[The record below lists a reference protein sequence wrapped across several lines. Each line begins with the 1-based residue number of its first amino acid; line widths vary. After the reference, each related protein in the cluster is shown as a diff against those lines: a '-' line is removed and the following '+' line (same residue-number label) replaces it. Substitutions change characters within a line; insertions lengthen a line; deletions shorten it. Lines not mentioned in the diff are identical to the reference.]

1 MGNRAFCNL
10 GFALPFTIAGF
21 LGLTGNNSVFAQLT
35 QDNTL
40 GAESSTVTVEE
51 LRDLIRGGA
60 IRGNALFH
68 SFSEFNVGSDRGVF
82 FDLQNNADILNI
94 FTRVTGGNS
103 SQILGTLGVLNDLG
117 NANLFLLN
125 PNGITFGGNASLQL
139 NGSFFATTADGFG
152 FDNFT
157 FSASGGEAPP
167 PLLTVSIPPFL
178 SFRDN
183 PGDIAVNRDGILN
196 ALQGTIRGTNQVNLS
211 VNQGQ
216 NLSLVGGNVTFEGGQ
231 LNGGKIELAGMF
243 VAGNVTIN
251 DDFSF
256 TFPDVVAPENFR
268 RAATNAT
275 NTGTV
280 TINADTLTLSN
291 GVQIVSQTENST
303 ELAGITINATDSVNV
318 NSGSRIQTEID
329 GTGSAEGITINSPNV
344 WVDGNLNRLRSSIL
358 VRDNIDSFLTSDF
371 NNLTINAETF
381 KLSNDA
387 QIGILNFGNGRSGNT
402 SINVIES
409 VEITNGS
416 RLRNRVRGEGSIGD
430 ISIDANSLLVND
442 SFITG
447 SKISINTSDS
457 VTIGSESQIE
467 VDPFYNGEISINT
480 DSLFIANS
488 YITGSE
494 ILINT
499 LDSVTIGSNS
509 QIETYSFYNG
519 EISIDTDS
527 LLVNDSFITGS
538 KISINTLDS
547 VTIGSNSQIETYSF
561 YNGEISINTDSLFIA
576 NSFIIGGD
584 IGIYASNLVDVNFS
598 EIIADGFENGN
609 INISANSLSVI
620 NQSVVLG
627 RRININTLLPIRVS
641 PDSLIEATEG
651 LNINSTLALI
661 ELKVGDS
668 PEDAILDLDDATT
681 QSVCYDF
688 GGDSQLSNTGRGGI
702 PQIPGLV
709 VRNSVINVD
718 LVDEVLLSE
727 PPPEAIKPHH
737 RTDVVIINSEG
748 EEIKPAMGAVL
759 LPDGTVDFVDYNPAE
774 VYRDMYV
781 AAGCSANK

>member
-1 MGNRAFCNL
+1 MKNRAFHNL

-21 LGLTGNNSVFAQLT
+21 MGLTGNNSVFAQLT

-51 LRDLIRGGA
+51 LRNLIRGGA

-519 EISIDTDS
+519 EISI
-527 LLVNDSFITGS
+527 
-538 KISINTLDS
+538 
-547 VTIGSNSQIETYSF
+547 
-561 YNGEISINTDSLFIA
+561 NTDSLFIA

>member
-457 VTIGSESQIE
+457 VTIGSNSQIE
-467 VDPFYNGEISINT
+467 TYSFYNGEISINT

-494 ILINT
+494 IL
-499 LDSVTIGSNS
+499 
-509 QIETYSFYNG
+509 
-519 EISIDTDS
+519 
-527 LLVNDSFITGS
+527 
-538 KISINTLDS
+538 INTLDS